1 MIIECPCKKK
11 KFNID
16 INLIPAEGRNLQC
29 GSCDRIWFYK
39 KEDPILEPQQTNEDI
54 ATKENE
60 ESESSNDD
68 KSNDQKI
75 KQPIKENK
83 KLKSELSAIKKTE
96 SKPELVKKTQSS
108 KFFSYLIVF
117 IISLGALIILLDTLK
132 SPLINIFPGLEVLL
146 FNLYETL
153 KAVSYT
159 HLTLPTSHLV

>member
-29 GSCDRIWFYK
+29 GSCDRVWFYK
-39 KEDPILEPQQTNEDI
+39 KEDPITEPLQINEDI
-54 ATKENE
+54 VIKEKE
-60 ESESSNDD
+60 YSENLNKD
-68 KSNDQKI
+68 KPKDELI
-75 KQPIKENK
+75 KKQVEENK
-83 KLKSELSAIKKTE
+83 KTETELSKIKKTNN
-96 SKPELVKKTQSS
+96 KPEVIKKNQSS

-132 SPLINIFPGLEVLL
+132 TPLINIFPGLEVLL

-153 KAVSYT
+153 KDIKLFIIDLS
-159 HLTLPTSHLV
+159 

>member
-29 GSCDRIWFYK
+29 GSCDRVWFYK
-39 KEDPILEPQQTNEDI
+39 KEDPIPETLQINEDI
-54 ATKENE
+54 AIKR
-60 ESESSNDD
+60 SEDSDNLNDD
-68 KSNDQKI
+68 KFKEQI
-75 KQPIKENK
+75 KKKPVEDNK
-83 KLKSELSAIKKTE
+83 KTESELSNIKKTE
-96 SKPELVKKTQSS
+96 HKPEEIKKTQSS

-132 SPLINIFPGLEVLL
+132 KPLINIFPGLEVLL

-153 KAVSYT
+153 KDIKLFIIDLS
-159 HLTLPTSHLV
+159 

>member
-39 KEDPILEPQQTNEDI
+39 KEELKSEPSQVNEDI
-54 ATKENE
+54 AIKEKE
-60 ESESSNDD
+60 DSDKLNDD
-68 KSNDQKI
+68 KSKNQLI
-75 KQPIKENK
+75 KQPVEENEKAKSKLSNINKTENK
-83 KLKSELSAIKKTE
+83 SEEIKKT
-96 SKPELVKKTQSS
+96 KSS

-132 SPLINIFPGLEVLL
+132 TPLINIFPGLEVLL

-153 KAVSYT
+153 KDIKLFIIDLS
-159 HLTLPTSHLV
+159 

>member
-29 GSCDRIWFYK
+29 GSCDRVWFYK
-39 KEDPILEPQQTNEDI
+39 KEDPIPEPLQINEDI
-54 ATKENE
+54 V
-60 ESESSNDD
+60 
-68 KSNDQKI
+68 
-75 KQPIKENK
+75 IKEKEDSENLNK
-83 KLKSELSAIKKTE
+83 DKPKDELIQKPVEENKKTE
-96 SKPELVKKTQSS
+96 SELSNIKKTNSKPEVIKKNQSS

-132 SPLINIFPGLEVLL
+132 TPLINIFPGIEVLL

-153 KAVSYT
+153 KDIKLFIIDLS
-159 HLTLPTSHLV
+159 

>member
-39 KEDPILEPQQTNEDI
+39 KEDPILEPQQINEDI

-68 KSNDQKI
+68 KSNYQKI

-83 KLKSELSAIKKTE
+83 KLKSELLAIKKTE
-96 SKPELVKKTQSS
+96 SKTELDKQTQNS

-153 KAVSYT
+153 KDIKLFIIDLS
-159 HLTLPTSHLV
+159 

>member
-29 GSCDRIWFYK
+29 GSCDRVWFYK
-39 KEDPILEPQQTNEDI
+39 RQDPIPESPQINEDI
-54 ATKENE
+54 VIKETE
-60 ESESSNDD
+60 DSENLNKD
-68 KSNDQKI
+68 KPKDELI
-75 KQPIKENK
+75 KKQVEENK
-83 KLKSELSAIKKTE
+83 KTETELSKIKKTNN
-96 SKPELVKKTQSS
+96 KPEVIKKNQSS

-132 SPLINIFPGLEVLL
+132 APLINIFPGLEVLL

-153 KAVSYT
+153 KDIKLFIIDLS
-159 HLTLPTSHLV
+159 

>member
-29 GSCDRIWFYK
+29 GSCDRVWFYK
-39 KEDPILEPQQTNEDI
+39 KEELISEPPQVNEDI
-54 ATKENE
+54 AIKEKE
-60 ESESSNDD
+60 DSDKLNDD
-68 KSNDQKI
+68 KSKHQLI
-75 KQPIKENK
+75 KQPVEENEKAKSKLSTINETENK
-83 KLKSELSAIKKTE
+83 SKEIKKT
-96 SKPELVKKTQSS
+96 KSS

-132 SPLINIFPGLEVLL
+132 TPLVNIFPGLEVLL

-153 KAVSYT
+153 KDIKLFIIDLS
-159 HLTLPTSHLV
+159 

>member
-29 GSCDRIWFYK
+29 GSCDRVWFYK
-39 KEDPILEPQQTNEDI
+39 KEDPITETPLINEDI
-54 ATKENE
+54 TIKENE
-60 ESESSNDD
+60 EIDNLDD
-68 KSNDQKI
+68 NKSNDQEI
-75 KQPIKENK
+75 KRPVEENK
-83 KLKSELSAIKKTE
+83 KTKSELSTIKETA
-96 SKPELVKKTQSS
+96 SKPELVKKTQSN

-132 SPLINIFPGLEVLL
+132 TPLINIFPGLEVLL

-153 KAVSYT
+153 KDIKLFIIDLS
-159 HLTLPTSHLV
+159 

>member
-29 GSCDRIWFYK
+29 GSCDRVWFYK
-39 KEDPILEPQQTNEDI
+39 KEELKSEPSQVNEDI
-54 ATKENE
+54 AIKEKE
-60 ESESSNDD
+60 DSDKLNDD
-68 KSNDQKI
+68 KSKNQLI
-75 KQPIKENK
+75 KQPVEENEK
-83 KLKSELSAIKKTE
+83 AKSKLSTINETE
-96 SKPELVKKTQSS
+96 NETNEIKKTQSS

-132 SPLINIFPGLEVLL
+132 TPLINIFPGLEVLL

-153 KAVSYT
+153 KDIKLFIIDLS
-159 HLTLPTSHLV
+159 